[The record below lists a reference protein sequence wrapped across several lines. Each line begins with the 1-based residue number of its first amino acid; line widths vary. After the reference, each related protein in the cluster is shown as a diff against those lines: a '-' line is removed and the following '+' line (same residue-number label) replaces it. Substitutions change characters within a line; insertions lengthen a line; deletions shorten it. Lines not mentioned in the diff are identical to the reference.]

1 MSEKKKKKKGKLII
15 IILAV
20 VLVLGAS
27 ALFFFLKNPD
37 FIDGVFNKEEVL
49 VEQQIQ
55 LDQFIVNLKND
66 DSNNNYLKTVIVFG
80 YLNAEDALIITENDD
95 KIRDKILQIL
105 RDKRK
110 EELEDTE
117 GTENLKVQIKD
128 EINVLLGGTPVYNV
142 YFTDFMMQ

>member
-1 MSEKKKKKKGKLII
+1 MSEKKKKGKLII

-37 FIDGVFNKEEVL
+37 FIDGIFNKEEVL

-55 LDQFIVNLKND
+55 LDQFIVNLKSDN
-66 DSNNNYLKTVIVFG
+66 SNNNYLKTVIVLG
-80 YLNAEDALIITENDD
+80 YLNAEDALIITGNDN

-105 RDKRK
+105 RDKTK

-117 GTENLKVQIKD
+117 GTENLKVEIKD
-128 EINVLLGGTPVYNV
+128 EINILLGGTQVYNV